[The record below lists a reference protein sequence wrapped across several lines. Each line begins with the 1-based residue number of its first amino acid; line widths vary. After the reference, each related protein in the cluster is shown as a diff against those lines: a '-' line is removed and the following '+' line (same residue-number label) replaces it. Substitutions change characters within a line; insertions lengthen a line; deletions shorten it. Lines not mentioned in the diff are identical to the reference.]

1 MLKFTPHDLFTL
13 LIALGVMLIFARLFA
28 EIGKKF
34 KLPVVMGEIIAG
46 ILLGPTVLGT
56 IDPEFFSQ
64 IFPKEGGAKIALD
77 GITSVAVIL
86 LLFVAGLEIQLQLIL
101 KQGKAAIYTSFT
113 SMIIPFALGFCAVW
127 FVPHW
132 FNYESNTRLAYA
144 LFFGTAMAISAI
156 PVIAKILLDL
166 NLYKTKVGQIIMASA
181 IFDDLTGWLMFSL
194 ILSMIGKEGEMTNIW
209 YTVGMIICFGLFML
223 FIGKKIIDSAL
234 PWIQTKLSWPG
245 GVLSIA
251 LGLCFLS
258 AAFTERIGLHAIL
271 GAFIMGIAFGDSV
284 HLHEKA
290 REIIHQFV
298 TNIFAPL
305 FFVTLGLKVNFIQN
319 FDITLVAIV
328 LFLAVFC
335 KVFGASLGAY
345 MGGFSKRES
354 LAVGFGLNARGAME
368 IILATLALDA
378 GLIDEKMFVALAV
391 MALVTSLMSGP
402 LMKIILGKDVRT

>member
-1 MLKFTPHDLFTL
+1 
-13 LIALGVMLIFARLFA
+13 MLILARVFA

-34 KLPVVMGEIIAG
+34 KLPVVMGEIFAG
-46 ILLGPTVLGT
+46 VLLGPTVLGA
-56 IDPEFFSQ
+56 IDPDIFSYL
-64 IFPKEGGAKIALD
+64 FPKDGSAKIALD
-77 GITSVAVIL
+77 GITSIAVIL
-86 LLFVAGLEIQLQLIL
+86 LLFVAGLEVQLQLVL
-101 KQGKAAIYTSFT
+101 KQGKTAIYTSFT
-113 SMIIPFALGFCAVW
+113 SMIIPFTLGFCAVW
-127 FVPHW
+127 FIPQW
-132 FNYESNTRLAYA
+132 FNYEENHRLVYA

-194 ILSMIGKEGEMTNIW
+194 ILSMIGKEGEITNVW
-209 YTVGMIICFGLFML
+209 YTVGMILCFGLFML
-223 FIGKKIIDSAL
+223 FIGKKIIDRAL

-251 LGLCFLS
+251 LGMCFLS

-305 FFVTLGLKVNFIQN
+305 FFLTLGLKVNFIQN
-319 FDITLVAIV
+319 FDVTLVAIV

-335 KVFGASLGAY
+335 KVVGASLGAY
-345 MGGFSKRES
+345 MGGLSKRES
-354 LAVGFGLNARGAME
+354 LAVGFGMNARGAME
-368 IILATLALDA
+368 IILGTLALNA
-378 GLIDEKMFVALAV
+378 GLIDEKMFVALVV
-391 MALVTSLMSGP
+391 MAIVTSMMSGP
-402 LMKIILGKDVRT
+402 LMKKMLG

>member
-1 MLKFTPHDLFTL
+1 MLKFTHNDLFSL
-13 LIALGVMLIFARLFA
+13 LVTVGVMLIFARLFA
-28 EIGKKF
+28 EIGKKL
-34 KLPVVMGEIIAG
+34 KLPMVMGEIIAG
-46 ILLGPTVLGT
+46 IILGPTILGM
-56 IDPEFFSQ
+56 IDGDVFNYL
-64 IFPKEGGAKIALD
+64 FPNEGGAKIALD
-77 GITSVAVIL
+77 GITSVSVIM
-86 LLFVAGLEIQLQLIL
+86 LLFVAGLEVQLQLVL

-127 FVPHW
+127 FVPQW
-132 FNYESNTRLAYA
+132 FNYQTDQQLPYA

-166 NLYKTKVGQIIMASA
+166 GLYKTKVGQVIMASA

-194 ILSMIGKEGEMTNIW
+194 ILSMIGKEGEITNIW
-209 YTVGMIICFGLFML
+209 YTIGMIVCFGLFML
-223 FIGKKIIDSAL
+223 FIGKKIIDMAL

-251 LGLCFLS
+251 LGMCFLS

-290 REIIHQFV
+290 REIIHQFI

-319 FDITLVAIV
+319 FDLTLVSIV
-328 LFLAVFC
+328 LFLAVIC
-335 KVFGASLGAY
+335 KVLGASIGAY
-345 MGGFSKRES
+345 LGGLTKRES
-354 LAVGFGLNARGAME
+354 LAVGFGMNARGAME
-368 IILATLALDA
+368 IILGTLALNA
-378 GLIDEKMFVALAV
+378 GLIDEKMFVALVV

-402 LMKIILGKDVRT
+402 LMKKMLR

>member
-1 MLKFTPHDLFTL
+1 M
-13 LIALGVMLIFARLFA
+13 
-28 EIGKKF
+28 
-34 KLPVVMGEIIAG
+34 VMGEIIAG
-46 ILLGPTVLGT
+46 IILGPTILGM
-56 IDPEFFSQ
+56 IDGDVFNYL
-64 IFPKEGGAKIALD
+64 FPKEGGAKIALD
-77 GITSVAVIL
+77 GITSISVIM
-86 LLFVAGLEIQLQLIL
+86 LLFVAGLEVQLQLVL

-127 FVPHW
+127 FVPQW
-132 FNYESNTRLAYA
+132 FNYQANQQLPYA

-156 PVIAKILLDL
+156 PVIAKILLDMG
-166 NLYKTKVGQIIMASA
+166 LYKTKVGQVIMASA

-194 ILSMIGKEGEMTNIW
+194 ILSMIGKEGEITNIW
-209 YTVGMIICFGLFML
+209 YTIGMILCFGLFML
-223 FIGKKIIDSAL
+223 FIGKKIIDMAL

-319 FDITLVAIV
+319 FDVTLVAIV
-328 LFLAVFC
+328 LFLAVIC
-335 KVFGASLGAY
+335 KVVGASLGAY
-345 MGGFSKRES
+345 LGGLSKRES
-354 LAVGFGLNARGAME
+354 LAVGFGMNARGAME
-368 IILATLALDA
+368 IILGTLALNA
-378 GLIDEKMFVALAV
+378 GLIDEKMFVALVV

-402 LMKIILGKDVRT
+402 LMKMILDRNART